1 MKACV
6 LQPPYSM
13 DPEKSD
19 AYFQKKIDLLEAC
32 DPTMDLI
39 VLPEYSDVPCA
50 VGTRAEN
57 LSYSAKYQPI
67 LMAKAAET
75 AVRCGAVLFV
85 NAYDHTLT
93 GIRNTTFAFDKT
105 GAIVG
110 KYYKKHLPPSEQHT
124 LALDSAYTFE
134 PSAPDV
140 LTIDGIRYGFLTC
153 YDFYFYEAFA
163 AIARENVDIIIGCS
177 LQRTDTHEAL
187 EIIGR
192 FLSYNTNAY
201 LVRAS
206 VAMDNSPN
214 ICGASMIVAPTGKV
228 LCNMKGNVG
237 LGTAE
242 LDPHEKYYKPAGFGG
257 KPTAHYEYIEWG
269 RHGWQYRPGGSAI
282 VPDDRFLPWPR
293 VCAKNAF
300 ADLPPMAAYGAAVGL
315 GVSELAL
322 SLTVDGDT
330 IYADGNVP
338 LAQVLQK
345 FSCHVVFAFILPPD
359 TDAALLTRLHELLHR
374 YDCLGYCYFVSDT
387 AAVLALCQAALP
399 SFPRCLLCHTPA
411 ALGEAAAVG
420 CDRVWVSDLSL
431 VSTATEAGLRCYG
444 MDIPADDGIVTTQ
457 PEKNIL
463 CYTKSTKG
471 IL

>member
-13 DPEKSD
+13 EPEKSD
-19 AYFQKKIDLLEAC
+19 AYFQKKLDLLASC

-50 VGTRAEN
+50 VGTREEN
-57 LSYSAKYQPI
+57 LFYSAKYQPI

-85 NAYDHTLT
+85 NAYDTTPT
-93 GIRNTTFAFDKT
+93 GIRNTTFAFDQT

-134 PSAPDV
+134 PSAPYV

-206 VAMDNSPN
+206 VAMDNSPT
-214 ICGASMIVAPTGKV
+214 ICGASMIVAPTGEV

-242 LDPHEKYYKPAGFGG
+242 LDPHQKYYKPAGFGG

-282 VPDDRFLPWPR
+282 VPDDRFLPYPR
-293 VCAKNAF
+293 VCAQNAYR
-300 ADLPPMAAYGAAVGL
+300 DLPPMAAYGAAVGL
-315 GVSELAL
+315 GMSEL
-322 SLTVDGDT
+322 SLTLTMDGDT
-330 IYADGNVP
+330 IYTNGNVP

-345 FSCHVVFAFILPPD
+345 FSCHTVFALTISP
-359 TDAALLTRLHELLHR
+359 TADAAFAETLHRLLHR
-374 YDCLGYCYFVSDT
+374 YDCMGYCYFVLTTPTDAMT
-387 AAVLALCQAALP
+387 TELP
-399 SFPRCLLCHTPA
+399 DIPRCLVCEN
-411 ALGEAAAVG
+411 EADLAKAKEIG
-420 CDRVWVSDLSL
+420 CDRVWVRDTML
-431 VSTATEAGLRCYG
+431 VSAAHRLGLRCYSMG
-444 MDIPADDGIVTTQ
+444 TRAPEADGIVTGDVGS
-457 PEKNIL
+457 L
-463 CYTKSTKG
+463 
-471 IL
+471 